1 MYYSTAMLGRVQG
14 LLRIDISSNLFFH
27 LHLDSLNKFRSPSSK
42 AKALFIS
49 FFENTD
55 MEQIKIV
62 VIVNKELVVV
72 AGIKPST
79 YLAYLAA
86 MITRRLP

>member
-1 MYYSTAMLGRVQG
+1 M
-14 LLRIDISSNLFFH
+14 
-27 LHLDSLNKFRSPSSK
+27 NKFRSPNSK

-72 AGIKPST
+72 AGIKPAT

-86 MITRRLP
+86 MITTRLP

>member
-1 MYYSTAMLGRVQG
+1 
-14 LLRIDISSNLFFH
+14 
-27 LHLDSLNKFRSPSSK
+27 
-42 AKALFIS
+42 
-49 FFENTD
+49 

-62 VIVNKELVVV
+62 VIVNKELVV
-72 AGIKPST
+72 AGIKPAT

>member
-1 MYYSTAMLGRVQG
+1 
-14 LLRIDISSNLFFH
+14 
-27 LHLDSLNKFRSPSSK
+27 
-42 AKALFIS
+42 
-49 FFENTD
+49 

-72 AGIKPST
+72 AGIKPAT

>member
-1 MYYSTAMLGRVQG
+1 M
-14 LLRIDISSNLFFH
+14 
-27 LHLDSLNKFRSPSSK
+27 NKFRSPSSK

-49 FFENTD
+49 LFENTD

-62 VIVNKELVVV
+62 VIVNKELVV
-72 AGIKPST
+72 AGIKPAT

-86 MITRRLP
+86 MITTRLP